1 MSKNVSH
8 SSKMQGG
15 AISGV
20 RKEEEKPLG
29 GKNYGNVIDTIAGYT
44 KTEKAKLIKM
54 ISYNSNPIMSLKH
67 DIHGV
72 LAVGDSE
79 VNDAQLTINR
89 NLLSAL
95 FKIDSELMNMNGKL
109 EDIYKRLDALE
120 NRGTVSQSKP
130 QLPRAQSMTG
140 GKKRTKKSS
149 KKKTTKRYSKK

>member
-8 SSKMQGG
+8 SSKMKEGG
-15 AISGV
+15 ISWV
-20 RKEEEKPLG
+20 KKEEEKPLG
-29 GKNYGNVIDTIAGYT
+29 GKNYGIVIDSIANYT
-44 KTEKAKLIKM
+44 KTDRANLIEM
-54 ISYNSNPIMSLKH
+54 ITDNNNPIMNLKH

-72 LAVGDSE
+72 LAVGDSKDS
-79 VNDAQLTINR
+79 DAQLTINR

-95 FKIDSELMNMNGKL
+95 FKIDSELMN
-109 EDIYKRLDALE
+109 IYKRLAALE

-130 QLPRAQSMTG
+130 QLPRAQSIGG